1 MPLWIFRISAL
12 IGMPFLVYMFVSKDY
27 YSIMLALLCGTIIIA
42 AEHFVH
48 NLKFVSIMIAIFGA
62 MLGFMIY
69 FLCDYAVYKMNVYDI
84 SEYWK
89 IYKVAAAGIL
99 CVLGAALSISK
110 ASELEGIN
118 KKGRHIKIVDISAL
132 IDGRIIDLCE
142 TGFLEGTV
150 VLPHCIVDKLNI
162 MASSKDQLEK
172 ARGRRGLDI
181 VTRLRDLKD
190 IRVTT
195 TAKDVKG
202 ENPAEHIVA
211 LAKYFG
217 GSVVTIDFN
226 INKTAVLHDVPV
238 LNISDLTTALK
249 PVVLP
254 GESMSLFIMK
264 EGKEADQGIGY
275 LDDGTMV
282 VVEEGRKWIGK
293 RAEVAVHSILQTS
306 AGRMIF
312 AKTKQQAAG
321 AQQ

>member
-27 YSIMLALLCGTIIIA
+27 YSIMLGLLCGAIIVA
-42 AEHFVH
+42 AENFIHSF
-48 NLKFVSIMIAIFGA
+48 KFVSMMIAIFGA
-62 MLGFMIY
+62 LLGFVAY
-69 FLCDYAVYKMNVYDI
+69 FLCDYAVYKMDI
-84 SEYWK
+84 HDINEYWE
-89 IYKVAAAGIL
+89 IYKAAAAGIL
-99 CVLGAALSISK
+99 CVLGAALSIGK

-118 KKGRHIKIVDISAL
+118 KKGRHIKIIDMSAL
-132 IDGRIIDLCE
+132 IDGRLIDLCE
-142 TGFLEGTV
+142 TGFLEGTL
-150 VLPHCIVDKLNI
+150 VLPQFVIDKLNM
-162 MASSKDQLEK
+162 MAASKEQLEK
-172 ARGRRGLDI
+172 AKGRRGLDI
-181 VTRLRDLKD
+181 VTRLRELKG
-190 IRVTT
+190 IRVTA

-202 ENPAEHIVA
+202 ETASERIVA
-211 LAKYFG
+211 LAEHFG

-226 INKTAVLHDVPV
+226 INKTAALREVPV

-264 EGKEADQGIGY
+264 EGKEPEQGIGY

-293 RAEVAVHSILQTS
+293 RVEVAVYSILQTS

-312 AKTKQQAAG
+312 AKTKLAA
-321 AQQ
+321 QE